1 MSLNQVDLLN
11 RAMDARDEAR
21 QFARQRKEKLGG

>member
-11 RAMDARDEAR
+11 RLLDSRDAARAERDKKDKPR
-21 QFARQRKEKLGG
+21 G